1 MSDIHYMT
9 KDGYD
14 ALERELKEMKT
25 VRRPNVSKAIAEARE
40 KGDLSENAEY
50 HAAREEL
57 ALLEAKI
64 AAIENQFATARIMDE
79 TKVDLSK
86 VGILTKVDV
95 QNRKLNKKQVFT
107 LVSEA
112 EADVKQGKISITSPI
127 GRALVGKEIG
137 DVAVAQTPGGP
148 MELEVLNISL
158 S

>member
-9 KDGYD
+9 KEGYD
-14 ALERELKEMKT
+14 ALERDLKEMKS
-25 VRRPNVSKAIAEARE
+25 VKRPNVSKAIAEARE

-64 AAIENQFATARIMDE
+64 AAIENQYATARIMDE

-95 QNRKLNKKQVFT
+95 QNKKLNKKQVFT

-137 DVAVAQTPGGP
+137 DITIAETPGGP

>member
-25 VRRPNVSKAIAEARE
+25 VKRPNISKAIAEARE

-64 AAIENQFATARIMDE
+64 ASVENQFATARIMDE

-95 QNRKLNKKQVFT
+95 QNKKLNKKQTFT

-112 EADVKQGKISITSPI
+112 EADVKLGKISITSPI
-127 GRALVGKEIG
+127 GKALVGKTIG
-137 DVAVAQTPGGP
+137 DTAIAQTPAGP
-148 MELEVLNISL
+148 MELEILNIGL

>member
-9 KDGYD
+9 KEGYD

-64 AAIENQFATARIMDE
+64 ANVENQFATARIMDE

-137 DVAVAQTPGGP
+137 DVALAQTPGGP

>member
-14 ALERELKEMKT
+14 ALERELKEMKS
-25 VRRPNVSKAIAEARE
+25 VKRPNVSKAIAEARE

-64 AAIENQFATARIMDE
+64 ATIENQFATARIMDE

-112 EADVKQGKISITSPI
+112 EADVKLGKISITSPI

-137 DVAVAQTPGGP
+137 DVAIAQTPAGP

>member
-1 MSDIHYMT
+1 MT
-9 KDGYD
+9 KEGYD

-64 AAIENQFATARIMDE
+64 ANVENQFATARIMDE

-137 DVAVAQTPGGP
+137 DVALAQTPGGP